1 MELLSHP
8 FRLERNGSAATVT
21 DGSDEANAE
30 GIAILAMTR
39 RGERDLVPE
48 FGIADP
54 TFDAVT
60 IADLNTGLHDYGPTV
75 EVTDVTI
82 SYPNDRT
89 QRVELAFDTDTADEE

>member
-48 FGIADP
+48 FGLGPIPLHGLD
-54 TFDAVT
+54 
-60 IADLNTGLHDYGPTV
+60 DLCYVPGDMSALPGHGTATVIVAEGLECMTP
-75 EVTDVTI
+75 
-82 SYPNDRT
+82 
-89 QRVELAFDTDTADEE
+89 

>member
-1 MELLSHP
+1 MELISHP
-8 FRLERNGSAATVT
+8 FRLERNGSIATVT

-30 GIAILAMTR
+30 GIAILALTR

-60 IADLNTGLHDYGPTV
+60 LADLNAGLTDYGPAV
-75 EVTDVTI
+75 EVTDVTTT
-82 SYPNDRT
+82 YPTDRT